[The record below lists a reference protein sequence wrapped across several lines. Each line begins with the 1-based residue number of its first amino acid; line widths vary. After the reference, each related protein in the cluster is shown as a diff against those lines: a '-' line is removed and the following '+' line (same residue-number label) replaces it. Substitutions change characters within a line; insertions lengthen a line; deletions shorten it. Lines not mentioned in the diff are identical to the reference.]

1 MSRAGTLLI
10 ILSGRDRPGV
20 TAELFSALS
29 QHPVTVVDMEQIIV
43 RGRLVLA
50 VLIGI
55 EATVVAQVTH
65 TVSSVSHAL
74 GMDVDIV
81 PGAPEESSG
90 GAPRVHITV
99 LGAPLL
105 PDHVARLARTISF
118 HGGNIDRIRRIA
130 DYPVTAVV
138 FEGSGVRVDNL
149 RQVLVPL
156 SAELGV
162 DIAVQE
168 AGLTRRGQRLIVMDV
183 DSTLIQDEVIDLLAD
198 KAGRGD
204 EVARIT
210 EAAMRGEIDFA
221 ESLRQ
226 RVATLAGLPE
236 SVIAEVRSVLR
247 LTPGARTLIRT
258 LKSLGFHV
266 CLVSGGF
273 HQVIDPLAAELG
285 VDRVRANV
293 LEIQNSTLTGRVTG
307 DVIDR
312 VGKRRALEDFAAEFD
327 VPLTQA
333 IAVGDGANDLDML
346 ATAGLGVAFNA
357 KPAVRAAAHT
367 SVTRPYLDSILFL
380 LGVTRAEVEAADRAR
395 GLEVRRPGIE
405 HLDFTPDS

>member
-1 MSRAGTLLI
+1 MSRAGTVLI

-20 TAELFSALS
+20 TAELFSALDH
-29 QHPVTVVDMEQIIV
+29 HPVTVVDMEQIIV

-50 VLIGI
+50 VLIGLDAQSVPQVS
-55 EATVVAQVTH
+55 ETVASVA
-65 TVSSVSHAL
+65 SSL
-74 GMDVDIV
+74 DMEVDIV
-81 PGAPEESSG
+81 PGASEEPLDSS
-90 GAPRVHITV
+90 PRIHVTV
-99 LGAPLL
+99 LGAPLR
-105 PDHVARLARTISF
+105 PNHVARLAETISV

-138 FEGSGVRVDNL
+138 FEGSGVDVEHL
-149 RQVLVPL
+149 RHTLGPL
-156 SAELGV
+156 AAELGV
-162 DIAVQE
+162 DIAVQT

-183 DSTLIQDEVIDLLAD
+183 DSTLIQDEVIDLLAR

-204 EVARIT
+204 EVAFIT
-210 EAAMRGEIDFA
+210 ERAMRGDIDFA

-226 RVATLAGLPE
+226 RVAALAGLPE
-236 SVIAEVRSVLR
+236 TVIGEVQAAIR

-273 HQVIDPLAAELG
+273 LQVIEPLAAELA

-293 LEIQNSTLTGRVTG
+293 LEIEGGTLTGRVMG

-312 VGKRRALEDFAAEFD
+312 VGKRRALEDFANEFA
-327 VPLTQA
+327 VPLSQA

-346 ATAGLGVAFNA
+346 AAAGLGVAFNA

-367 SVTRPYLDSILFL
+367 SLSRPYLDSILFL
-380 LGVTRAEVEAADRAR
+380 LGVTRAEVEAADREQ
-395 GLEVRRPGIE
+395 GLDIRRPEI
-405 HLDFTPDS
+405 DFTAGTED

>member
-1 MSRAGTLLI
+1 MLI

-50 VLIGI
+50 VLIGSD
-55 EATVVAQVTH
+55 AQTVPQVTQ
-65 TVSSVSHAL
+65 TVASVASSL
-74 GMDVDIV
+74 NMEVDIV
-81 PGAPEESSG
+81 PGASEEPDDGS
-90 GAPRVHITV
+90 PRIHVTV
-99 LGAPLL
+99 LGAPLR
-105 PDHVARLARTISF
+105 PDHVARLAETISV

-138 FEGSGVRVDNL
+138 FEGSGVDVEHL
-149 RQVLVPL
+149 RHTLGPL
-156 SAELGV
+156 AADLGV
-162 DIAVQE
+162 DIAVQA

-183 DSTLIQDEVIDLLAD
+183 DSTLIQDEVIDLLAH

-204 EVARIT
+204 EVASIT
-210 EAAMRGEIDFA
+210 ESAMRGDIDFA

-236 SVIAEVRSVLR
+236 NVIGEVQSAIR

-273 HQVIDPLAAELG
+273 HQVIEPLASELA

-293 LEIQNSTLTGRVTG
+293 LEIEDGRLTGRVIG
-307 DVIDR
+307 EVIDR
-312 VGKRRALEDFAAEFD
+312 VGKRRALEDFAAEFA
-327 VPLTQA
+327 VPLSQA
-333 IAVGDGANDLDML
+333 VAVGDGANDLDML
-346 ATAGLGVAFNA
+346 AAAGLGVAFNA

-367 SVTRPYLDSILFL
+367 SLSRPYLDSILFL
-380 LGVTRAEVEAADRAR
+380 LGVTRAEVEAADREL
-395 GLEVRRPGIE
+395 GLDIRRPVI
-405 HLDFTPDS
+405 DFTAGTDG